1 MEKVQLHQAK
11 ARLSELVDRAQ
22 SGEEVVISR
31 HGRPAAVLVNVDEYE
46 RLKGTLDVLGD
57 PELMR
62 QIRASERHFARGGKG
77 VSFEKV
83 FGEPLQRPKRRAR

>member
-31 HGRPAAVLVNVDEYE
+31 HGRAVAKIVGY
-46 RLKGTLDVLGD
+46 
-57 PELMR
+57 
-62 QIRASERHFARGGKG
+62 A
-77 VSFEKV
+77 
-83 FGEPLQRPKRRAR
+83 PKRAKRRLGVLRGQIKFRKGWDKPLPDDILAAFEGRD

>member
-31 HGRPAAVLVNVDEYE
+31 HGKAVAKLVGYQPGRVRRLGGVLRGKIKFRKGWDKPLPDDLIAA
-46 RLKGTLDVLGD
+46 
-57 PELMR
+57 
-62 QIRASERHFARGGKG
+62 
-77 VSFEKV
+77 FE
-83 FGEPLQRPKRRAR
+83 GRD